1 MGYSKEMLVPLGKA
15 RWDFTWHSE
24 YNLAVQGKKSW
35 TEAET
40 GTALQRC
47 SEDWRTRLKQTW
59 FALAWQNEGGR
70 EIRLPC

>member
-35 TEAET
+35 AEAET
-40 GTALQRC
+40 GTRYKGVQKT
-47 SEDWRTRLKQTW
+47 E
-59 FALAWQNEGGR
+59 EHV
-70 EIRLPC
+70 